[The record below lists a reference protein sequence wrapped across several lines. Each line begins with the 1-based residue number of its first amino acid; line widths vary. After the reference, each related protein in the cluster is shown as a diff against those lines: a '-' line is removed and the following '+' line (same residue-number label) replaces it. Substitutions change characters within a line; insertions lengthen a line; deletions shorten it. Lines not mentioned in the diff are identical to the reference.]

1 VSTTDTRRP
10 NRRNKRPVEP
20 LTADEVR
27 ALVAGCSLKA
37 PTGVRNRALIAAMYR
52 GGLRV
57 GEALALRPADVDPG
71 NATLRVLH
79 GKGDQD
85 RVVPVD
91 DGAMAVILRWM
102 DKRRES
108 GLRNGPLFCTLKG
121 GPVADV
127 YVRNLLKRLA
137 ARAGLEKRV
146 HPHGLRHTHAA
157 ELVTEGVPMP
167 VIRDQLGHS
176 SLAVT
181 DRYLRHVM
189 PADVLAMGRARPRW
203 DENPRT

>member
-1 VSTTDTRRP
+1 VSRTDTQHGKQH
-10 NRRNKRPVEP
+10 NKRPVEV

-27 ALVAGCSLKA
+27 ALIAGCSLKA
-37 PTGVRNRALIAAMYR
+37 PTGIRNRALITAMYR

-57 GEALALRPADVDPG
+57 NEALALRPADVDPARG
-71 NATLRVLH
+71 TLRVLH
-79 GKGDQD
+79 GKGDKD
-85 RVVPVD
+85 RVVAVD
-91 DGAMAVILRWM
+91 DGAMSVILRWI
-102 DKRRES
+102 DKRREF
-108 GLRNGPLFCTLKG
+108 GFRNGPLFCTLKG

-137 ARAGLEKRV
+137 AKAEVEKRV

-157 ELVTEGVPMP
+157 ELVTEGVNVS

-189 PADVLAMGRARPRW
+189 PSDVVAMGRARPRW
-203 DENPRT
+203 SEDS